1 MRDGAGGGGG
11 DAPDVEGDES
21 DGDGGGGIGEEGDG
35 GGGDGD
41 EGDFLVG
48 MLRAAR
54 RRETARAA
62 ALARAEAE
70 ADRLMDMGVRIN
82 PGLRAMVEKR
92 RAGRVA
98 VCAQGHVMAL
108 CDAGAAGLTCDGG
121 CGGPIKRG
129 SSWWCCEECDYDV
142 CMVCESRPV

>member
-1 MRDGAGGGGG
+1 
-11 DAPDVEGDES
+11 
-21 DGDGGGGIGEEGDG
+21 
-35 GGGDGD
+35 
-41 EGDFLVG
+41 

-82 PGLRAMVEKR
+82 PGLRAMVERR

-98 VCAQGHVMAL
+98 VCPQGHVMAL

-121 CGGPIKRG
+121 CGGPLKRG
-129 SSWWCCEECDYDV
+129 ASWWCCEECDYDV
-142 CMVCESRPV
+142 CMVCEARTV